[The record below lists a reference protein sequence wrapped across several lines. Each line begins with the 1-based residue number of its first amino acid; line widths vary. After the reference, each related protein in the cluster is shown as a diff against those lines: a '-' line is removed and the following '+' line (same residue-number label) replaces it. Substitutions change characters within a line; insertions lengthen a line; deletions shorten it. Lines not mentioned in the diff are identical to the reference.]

1 MLLFGYY
8 DSPFVRRVAVVLNHY
23 AIPFERHPIS
33 VFTEFDDVLQV
44 NPLGTMPVLEL
55 DSGDRL
61 VDSRAILDYLHES
74 VQLDRSLV
82 PKEQPRR
89 RVVLQTEV
97 IALGLIEKTVDY
109 RTETVRK
116 AASARDEGWITR
128 RAKQITS
135 ALAWLE
141 ERKPNPWL
149 CDDYM
154 TVADVTAAIAM
165 TNLREKL
172 PSILMES
179 RYPGLARLCDDCEM
193 LPAFRSAA
201 YSRAEAALTPG
212 AHDG

>member
-1 MLLFGYY
+1 MLLYGHY
-8 DSPFVRRVAVVLNHY
+8 DSPFVRRVAVVLNLY
-23 AIPFERHPIS
+23 VMPFERQPIS
-33 VFTEFDDVLQV
+33 VFTEFDEVLRV

-74 VQLDRSLV
+74 VQFDRSLV
-82 PKEQPRR
+82 PKEQPQR

-97 IALGLIEKTVDY
+97 VALGLIEKTVDY

-116 AASARDEGWITR
+116 AASARDDVWIAR
-128 RAKQITS
+128 RATQITS

-141 ERKPNPWL
+141 ARKPDPWL
-149 CDDYM
+149 CGDHM
-154 TVADVTAAIAM
+154 TVADVTTAIAI

-172 PSILMES
+172 PAMMDEAKF
-179 RYPGLARLCDDCEM
+179 PQLARLCDGCEI
-193 LPAFRSAA
+193 LPAFRAAA

-212 AHDG
+212 AYEG